1 MANTALL
8 NNVEHKHLRV
18 DTRRRTGLGDDV
30 MFALTFP
37 AEFRNVQAHYP
48 IVFRKTAEGGF
59 QPIALFGFKDG
70 QNLFLDETRWDAA
83 YLPLSIERQPFLIGV
98 DGDEMMVHVDLDNP
112 RVGTDVGESVFLESV
127 FLEHGGTSEF
137 LEHKNSVLLAL
148 FQGLQ
153 STPAFVAALLEHDL
167 LESFTLDIELDDG
180 TRSRLAG
187 FYAINEENLAGLDAA
202 TVGRLH
208 QDGYLQPIYMAIA
221 SVSNFR
227 ALIDRVN
234 RIDAAAR

>member
-59 QPIALFGFKDG
+59 QPVALFGFKDG

-98 DGDEMMVHVDLDNP
+98 DGDEMMVHVDLDSP
-112 RVGTDVGESVFLESV
+112 RVGTEFGETV

-137 LEHKNSVLLAL
+137 LERKNSVLLAL

-153 STPAFVAALLEHDL
+153 STPAFVTALLEHHL

-180 TRSRLAG
+180 THSRLAG
-187 FYAINEENLAGLDAA
+187 LYAINEENLAGLDAA
-202 TVGRLH
+202 TIGRLH
-208 QDGYLQPIYMAIA
+208 LAGYLQPIYMAIA

-234 RIDAAAR
+234 QIDAAAR

>member
-8 NNVEHKHLRV
+8 NNIEHKHLYV
-18 DTRRRTGLGDDV
+18 DTRRMAGLGDDV

-98 DGDEMMVHVDLDNP
+98 DGDEMMVHVDLDSP
-112 RVGTDVGESVFLESV
+112 RVGTDIGESV

-153 STPAFVAALLEHDL
+153 STPAFVAALLEHNL

-180 TRSRLAG
+180 THSRLAG
-187 FYAINEENLAGLDAA
+187 FYAINEETVAGLDAA
-202 TVGRLH
+202 TLGRLH

-234 RIDAAAR
+234 QLDAAAR

>member
-1 MANTALL
+1 M
-8 NNVEHKHLRV
+8 
-18 DTRRRTGLGDDV
+18 
-30 MFALTFP
+30 
-37 AEFRNVQAHYP
+37 
-48 IVFRKTAEGGF
+48 
-59 QPIALFGFKDG
+59 
-70 QNLFLDETRWDAA
+70 
-83 YLPLSIERQPFLIGV
+83 
-98 DGDEMMVHVDLDNP
+98 
-112 RVGTDVGESVFLESV
+112 

-208 QDGYLQPIYMAIA
+208 QAG
-221 SVSNFR
+221 
-227 ALIDRVN
+227 
-234 RIDAAAR
+234 